1 MHEQS
6 PRSDDRCF
14 AASDRCAYPVA
25 ASPAGA
31 YLGSVPARRH
41 HAPSVHGEPPRR
53 APADKPISVVLA
65 DDHELM
71 RARLRGL
78 LEEDELIDVIAD
90 TNDFGEAVRFVLRNR
105 PRVLVL
111 DLSMPSGSSVE
122 AIRRLRAQLPDTE
135 IVALKMDANAGY
147 ARHALDAGAIAYVL
161 KDTADSELAEAVRQ
175 AARGERFVS
184 PRVAAA
190 LGG

>member
-1 MHEQS
+1 
-6 PRSDDRCF
+6 
-14 AASDRCAYPVA
+14 
-25 ASPAGA
+25 
-31 YLGSVPARRH
+31 
-41 HAPSVHGEPPRR
+41 
-53 APADKPISVVLA
+53 
-65 DDHELM
+65 M